1 MNLALVTSL
10 VEAMRPRQWSKNVVI
25 FAGVLFSL
33 QVLQPIPLMRSALA
47 FIFFCLVSGCVYIL
61 NDVSDYERDLVHPEK
76 RKRPIASGRLPRRFA
91 AIFATVLIIVVAGA
105 SIRLSPSF
113 GAIALFYF
121 FMNLGYSFY
130 LKNIV
135 ILDVLIIALGFVL
148 RAVAGAL
155 VIHVQISEWLLV
167 CTFFLALFL
176 ALCKRRHELRLIED
190 KAANHR
196 AVLQDYSAHLVDQMI
211 AVATASALMSYA
223 LYTIS
228 ENVEQKFHTDK
239 LIFTIPFVLFAI
251 FRYLY
256 LVHNQN
262 LGGSP
267 EKVFIQDRG
276 MLIDIILWV
285 LTVFIIL
292 YLAPILS

>member
-1 MNLALVTSL
+1 MALESIKL
-10 VEAMRPRQWSKNVVI
+10 VIEAMRPKQWSKNIVI

-33 QVLQPIPLMRSALA
+33 QVLQPIPLARTSIA
-47 FIFFCLVSGCVYIL
+47 FILFCLVSGCVYIL
-61 NDVSDYERDLVHPEK
+61 NDVCDYERDLIHPEK
-76 RKRPIASGRLPRRFA
+76 RKRPIASGRLSRK
-91 AIFATVLIIVVAGA
+91 LA
-105 SIRLSPSF
+105 SIVAPIVLFFALVAAFRLTPYF
-113 GAIALFYF
+113 GMIALFYF
-121 FMNLGYSFY
+121 VMNLGYSFY

-148 RAVAGAL
+148 RAVAGAV
-155 VIHVQISEWLLV
+155 VIGVQISEWLLV

-196 AVLQDYSAHLVDQMI
+196 AVLQEYSPSLVDQMI
-211 AVATASALMSYA
+211 SVATASALMSYA

-228 ENVEQKFHTDK
+228 ENVEKKFHTDK

-262 LGGSP
+262 LGGNP
-267 EKVFIQDRG
+267 EKVFIQDRA
-276 MLIDIILWV
+276 MLVDVLLWICSIF
-285 LTVFIIL
+285 LIL
-292 YLAPILS
+292 YLA